1 MMSEELSDAVYHD
14 SGYAVGSETSLIFL
28 KTPRLLTVR
37 SSNAIMF
44 LPIGNF
50 GKTKKGVAGSK
61 LLFALECFF
70 FFFSA
75 FLHQQK
81 SLCNGLVS
89 RYTR

>member
-70 FFFSA
+70 FFFFGFFASTKVA
-75 FLHQQK
+75 LQWTGFSIH
-81 SLCNGLVS
+81 
-89 RYTR
+89 